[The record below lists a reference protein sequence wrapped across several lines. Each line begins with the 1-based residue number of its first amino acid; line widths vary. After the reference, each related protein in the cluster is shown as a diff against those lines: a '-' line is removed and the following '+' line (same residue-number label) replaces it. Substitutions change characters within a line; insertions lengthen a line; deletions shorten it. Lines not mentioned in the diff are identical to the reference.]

1 MSVLPV
7 GGPAAQPARPLRRVI
22 IVTGMSGAG
31 KSTALKALE
40 DAGYETVDNL
50 PLALLANLAKPEDP
64 DSPHVA
70 VGVDTRTR
78 GFGVVP
84 FLAAL
89 DRLLDSGDLDVRLV
103 FVDCED
109 EILRRRYTETRR
121 RHPLAADRPVGDGIV
136 HERALVEPLRGR
148 ADLLIDSSNLVANDL
163 RRLVQNHFGL
173 GASGLM
179 LSVMSFAFR
188 YGLPREADLVLDV
201 RFLANPYYVPELRRL
216 SGRDAAVA
224 SYIAGDP
231 VFAPFLGDLTRM
243 LVGLLPRYER
253 EGKSYLTIAI
263 GCTGG
268 QHRSVL
274 VAERLAEALQQDGR
288 RLNLVHRDLERALT
302 AVAR

>member
-1 MSVLPV
+1 MSVMPV
-7 GGPAAQPARPLRRVI
+7 GSLAAQPTRPLRRVI

-50 PLALLANLAKPEDP
+50 PLALLASLAKPEDP
-64 DSPHVA
+64 ESPHVA

-89 DRLLDSGDLDVRLV
+89 DRLLDSGELDVRLL

-148 ADLLIDSSNLVANDL
+148 ADLLVDSSNLVANDL
-163 RRLVQNHFGL
+163 RRLVQSHFGL
-173 GASGLM
+173 GATGLM

-231 VFAPFLGDLTRM
+231 ALASFLGELTRM
-243 LVGLLPRYER
+243 LAGLLPRYER

-288 RLNLVHRDLERALT
+288 RLSLVHRDLERALA